1 MKLTNDKI
9 FAGIQIL
16 EGLHET
22 GKLGYA
28 CARNLRKLRDAGK
41 EFIDKRDELIMKYGE
56 EQDNG
61 KFIIPHE
68 KISALNAEISEYSEI
83 EHEVDIMQVS
93 PDVFCS
99 GSLDSQ
105 AMYKLDWM
113 VEEPEP
119 LAE

>member
-41 EFIDKRDELIMKYGE
+41 EFMDKRDELIMKYGE
-56 EQDNG
+56 EMEDG
-61 KFIIPHE
+61 RYTIPAD
-68 KISALNAEISEYSEI
+68 KIPALNAEISEYSEI

-113 VEEPEP
+113 VEEPES